1 METIEMANRRHCW
14 RRPSSLHWWPV
25 LIASLALFGWPTS
38 SSRWQVAASSPF
50 TLEGSLNSYAQ
61 LRKWNA
67 GLNGTL
73 QLEFRSSQPSGLLL
87 YTDDGGKFDFFELKL
102 VEGALRLR
110 YNLGAGAQILTV
122 GRNLSDG
129 QWHNVTVKRS
139 GDQTALT
146 VDHVTVTRA
155 SRGKEFNF
163 GNLATNSAVYVG
175 GLPAWYGA
183 ELTRLALPS
192 VLFEPRYRGDLRN
205 VIYSDAIGQHPRQ
218 QEILESQGVRV
229 SQFDMCV
236 QQDPCQHGGICINTD
251 TGPVC
256 ECRNL
261 DYDGP
266 FCEKA
271 KQPPEA
277 TLRGHE
283 YFFYDMA
290 QSGGE
295 PIVSSSDEVSL
306 YFKTRQATGMLFY
319 TGDGEDY
326 LALTLRDGAVTLNIN
341 LGSGKLDVQIRPPR
355 VRFDDN
361 QWHRVNIHRKAQ
373 EISGPESLCHLVM
386 TVDGIHSER
395 WTTAGTFSMLSSSRL
410 FVGGADPASSLPGLR
425 TRNDFIGCLRK
436 VEFTADSLRLDILEL
451 ARTGNK
457 LLSMAGRPDWMC
469 QAVEVADPI
478 TFTTPDTVL
487 MLPSWEA
494 SKTGS
499 MSFKIR
505 TNEPNGLLLYNNGAP
520 HAQGDYFAVELVNG
534 HVYLHLDLG
543 SGSVKV
549 KATSRRI
556 DDGTW
561 HEITISRNGK
571 SGRATV
577 DGAST
582 DFVTPGDS
590 YQLDLDGSLMVGG
603 IGMVVDNAAIPSGL
617 WSATLRHGYVGCM
630 RDLVINGNAVDLA
643 AFARQ
648 QDSGAIRPACHVLPP
663 QCESQPCMNG
673 GTCTEGWN
681 RFLCDCSSTS
691 FNGPTCGKD
700 AATLSFDG
708 NQHFRVAFESPS
720 RSEAEDWRLRFRTP
734 KPSGLLLTTIGDSQS
749 HGRVELDLEGGR
761 LRFTQF
767 AVDRPKTWFV
777 GQGLNDNQWHQV
789 SISRRGGSIRLTID
803 DEPPVQGELTG
814 RSATL
819 ETRALLVGSNLKR
832 EETSSTSTVSMLGP
846 NAQPNFVGQ
855 IQQLY
860 FNGVYLIDMARSGQL
875 GTSANVTAKFGTREQ
890 SIHHPVNFKSKHTY
904 VGLPQLKAYSST
916 NIYFQFKTLE
926 PKGVILYNAGKGQD
940 FIGIELVNGHIHYAV
955 NLGDGPIRIRDNL
968 RNSLNDNRWHSVTIG
983 RPGPRQHTLMVDDS
997 ISTVISQGHNENLD
1011 LNGILY
1017 LGGVRKDMYNFLPRQ
1032 MQSRHGFEG
1041 CLASL
1046 DLNGESPDTTLDALV
1061 PSPLVVPGCEDS
1073 VAFEFG
1079 PKHGVLIYNFPEDR
1093 RPDSKSDILAFGFI
1107 TVQENAQLIRITSA
1121 SSNDFL
1127 ELTLSDGHLYS
1138 SYNVGTDDH
1147 SLGEVAVKVNDGE
1160 HHVVR
1165 LTRSSANATLQVDDY
1180 NVQTKNPGGRQRV
1193 IFNSQSQ
1200 IHVGGSWN
1208 EVKSKVDRPFVGIIA
1223 GLVFNGI
1230 RVLDLAAERDP
1241 KIQIRGEIELLTS
1254 IPADYRQRFKDN
1266 NQSMQRAPES
1276 AYPNV
1281 VDDLVF
1287 SGAGSGCVSST
1298 VDDECVPSYNTGRGD
1313 DLITPVFSPPTRPPK
1328 PKPTMVVAVDRPCD
1342 DEDNCYE
1349 GSGSDP
1355 LVTDEPIRQ
1364 VEDEITTESTVAT
1377 TSSTLPWQT
1386 NRASTTSSATSSNPT
1401 TTTTVNTNPSWM
1413 VTRPT
1418 IRTTTTTTTTTT
1430 NRYSAKMYPTPAY
1443 PALPSP
1449 ATPRN
1454 RVRTTIDNFDLIWQK
1469 ANREEMEKK
1478 RDLDE
1483 KSKRTRDRI
1492 SSETA
1497 ENTAL
1502 IIGIV
1507 AAALIAVI
1515 LVVLL
1520 VLKLKNRGNTAY
1532 KIDERKN
1539 FSKTPSH
1546 SNSNAALLNT
1556 GSVAGSGGPH
1566 GGVGGLAGAG
1576 MAGGQM
1582 KAGQLNLNPALVNL
1596 EKKSPPSKK
1605 CGKDIKEWYV

>member
-1 METIEMANRRHCW
+1 METMETANR
-14 RRPSSLHWWPV
+14 RRPSSLQWWPV
-25 LIASLALFGWPTS
+25 LIASLALFGWPISS

-67 GLNGTL
+67 ALNGTL
-73 QLEFRSSQPSGLLL
+73 QLEFRSTQPSGLLI

-129 QWHNVTVKRS
+129 HWHNVTMKRN

-163 GNLATNSAVYVG
+163 GNLVTNSAVYVG

-205 VIYSDAIGQHPRQ
+205 VIYSDAVGQHPRQ

-236 QQDPCQHGGICINTD
+236 QHDPCQHGGICINTD

-271 KQPPEA
+271 KQPPET

-457 LLSMAGRPDWMC
+457 LLSVAGRPDWMC

-494 SKTGS
+494 MKTGS

-590 YQLDLDGSLMVGG
+590 YQLELDGSLMVGG

-708 NQHFRVAFESPS
+708 NQHFRVAFDSPS

-734 KPSGLLLTTIGDSQS
+734 KPSGLLLTTIGDSHS

-767 AVDRPKTWFV
+767 AVDRPKTWFI

-789 SISRRGGSIRLTID
+789 SISRRGGSIRMTID

-814 RSATL
+814 RQATL

-832 EETSSTSTVSMLGP
+832 EDIGSGSTTSMIAPSG
-846 NAQPNFVGQ
+846 QPNFVGQ

-875 GTSANVTAKFGTREQ
+875 GTSANVTAKFGAREQ

-1127 ELTLSDGHLYS
+1127 ELTLVDGHLYS

-1180 NVQTKNPGGRQRV
+1180 NVQTKNPGGRQRF

-1241 KIQIRGEIELLTS
+1241 RIQIRGDIELLTS

-1298 VDDECVPSYNTGRGD
+1298 VDDECIPSYNTGRGD
-1313 DLITPVFSPPTRPPK
+1313 DLITPVFSRPTRPPK
-1328 PKPTMVVAVDRPCD
+1328 PKPTIVVAVDRPCD

-1355 LVTDEPIRQ
+1355 LVTDEPVNQ
-1364 VEDEITTESTVAT
+1364 LENEISTESTT
-1377 TSSTLPWQT
+1377 TTTLSTIIWQT
-1386 NRASTTSSATSSNPT
+1386 NRMSSSTSVTSSNPT
-1401 TTTTVNTNPSWM
+1401 TTITVNTTPSWM
-1413 VTRPT
+1413 ATTRPT
-1418 IRTTTTTTTTTT
+1418 MRTTSTTTTS
-1430 NRYSAKMYPTPAY
+1430 RYPAKMYPTPAY
-1443 PALPSP
+1443 PSFPSP

-1478 RDLDE
+1478 RDFDE
-1483 KSKRTRDRI
+1483 KSKRMRDRI

-1507 AAALIAVI
+1507 AGALIAVVAVI

-1520 VLKLKNRGNTAY
+1520 VLKLKSPGNTAY

-1556 GSVAGSGGPH
+1556 GAAGA
-1566 GGVGGLAGAG
+1566 GGVHGGGLAGTG

-1582 KAGQLNLNPALVNL
+1582 KVGSLNLNPAMVNL